1 MNMKFKFLAAIT
13 MAMGLFSCSNDEG
26 LDNTTPGGQGILGNA
41 ETYATIRIA
50 MPGGADAMGRALTKT
65 TDPENGNGTEQGS
78 ENENNFYDITLYI
91 FDGHNANSTCKGVL
105 TIGKDKFDK
114 QQDEE
119 KNIVYQTSRPIKV
132 GIEGSEMKVYAVMNG
147 SVSGANAGINL
158 ETFLEKTVKTDVVF
172 NENKDK
178 FLMTSRTP
186 GELSIIEEN
195 NKENN
200 PAKLEVSVERTA
212 AKITYKAENTT
223 QGQENQ
229 YEVKKEG
236 TSDVAATVTLTD
248 YKLVN
253 LRNDAY
259 FFRKVAGSDGKW
271 KEAADFG
278 NGKQTGSNFVIDP
291 YFTEKTVAAAK
302 GENFVTEWFG
312 PDQEYAENTNIYS
325 TLPKNG
331 SHTTLGYCMENT
343 TTQDAQLNGYST
355 GIIFQAT
362 YAPKEVYVL
371 NQEKNNF
378 EATSYTNGETFYSYA
393 NVLYKS
399 KQDIAKFYGIDENSE
414 LIKKYNGDGSKGATC
429 YYKYWIRHMNNN
441 NNEDMGI
448 MEFAIVRNNVY
459 KLSVSKVNDLG
470 DPTGEIDPNNPDETS
485 KFYLEVKVSILPW
498 VVRNNEGIEL

>member
-1 MNMKFKFLAAIT
+1 
-13 MAMGLFSCSNDEG
+13 
-26 LDNTTPGGQGILGNA
+26 
-41 ETYATIRIA
+41 
-50 MPGGADAMGRALTKT
+50 
-65 TDPENGNGTEQGS
+65 
-78 ENENNFYDITLYI
+78 
-91 FDGHNANSTCKGVL
+91 
-105 TIGKDKFDK
+105 
-114 QQDEE
+114 
-119 KNIVYQTSRPIKV
+119 
-132 GIEGSEMKVYAVMNG
+132 MNG

-158 ETFLEKTVKTDVVF
+158 ETFLEKTVKTDAVF
-172 NENKDK
+172 NGSKDK

-186 GELSIIEEN
+186 GELSISSKSN
-195 NKENN
+195 NTAET
-200 PAKLEVSVERTA
+200 AAQLAVSVERTA

-236 TSDVAATVTLTD
+236 TSDVAATVTLTG

-259 FFRKVAGSDGKW
+259 FFRKVANANGDW
-271 KEAADFG
+271 KNEPNLG
-278 NGKQTGSNFVIDP
+278 NGEQTSSNFVIDP
-291 YFTEKTVAAAK
+291 YFTAKTVEAASK
-302 GENFVTEWFG
+302 ENFDAEWFG
-312 PDQEYAENTNIYS
+312 PDQEYAVNPQEYQNLPTNAEHK
-325 TLPKNG
+325 L
-331 SHTTLGYCMENT
+331 LGYCMENT

-371 NQEKNNF
+371 NQEKNDF

-393 NVLYKS
+393 NVLYKN
-399 KQDIAKFYGIDENSE
+399 KQDIIDFYKIAENSE
-414 LIKKYNGDGSKGATC
+414 LIKEYTGDGNKGATC
-429 YYKYWIRHMNNN
+429 YYKYWIRHMNNK
-441 NNEDMGI
+441 NNEQMGP

-485 KFYLEVKVSILPW
+485 KMYLSVKVSILPW